1 MAILA
6 NSTVRTVL
14 QIVLAVVI
22 VVLAYVLY
30 ETIRSPQREFARE
43 QEITQESRQRMD
55 YLRRA
60 LVAYNRQY
68 TGYPSTLDSLAHVI
82 ETDSLFVARRD
93 SIFALREQQTLP
105 PVDSLI
111 RSARG
116 PRFEYFVAHDDTAN
130 VWTYLLRDP
139 ATGDSIG
146 VSDPRRATGYRNV
159 ASWE

>member
-1 MAILA
+1 MALLA
-6 NSTVRTVL
+6 NSTVRSVL

-22 VVLAYVLY
+22 LVLGFVLY
-30 ETIRSPQREFARE
+30 ETIRTPQREFARAQELTE
-43 QEITQESRQRMD
+43 QSRQRMD

-68 TGYPSTLDSLAHVI
+68 TGYPASLDSLAQVI
-82 ETDSLFVARRD
+82 RTDSLFVARRD

-105 PVDSLI
+105 PVDSLV
-111 RSARG
+111 RSTRG
-116 PRFEYFVAHDDTAN
+116 PRFQYHVAHDDTAN
-130 VWTYLLRDP
+130 VWVYLLRDP

-146 VSDPRRATGYRNV
+146 TSDPRRAVGYRNV